1 MGYSPWG
8 RKGSETIEW
17 LTLKNAIHI
26 NNVSAEFSFSNCHR
40 TVLEGK
46 VEVWWSISN
55 LIQEEANAYLNN
67 NDKEW
72 YLEI

>member
-1 MGYSPWG
+1 M
-8 RKGSETIEW
+8 
-17 LTLKNAIHI
+17 
-26 NNVSAEFSFSNCHR
+26 FSFK
-40 TVLEGK
+40 TVIELYWMGK
-46 VEVWWSISN
+46 WGLVCGVWQSISN